1 MDAFVEFMT
10 PKDAWKC
17 VARRKSRVLGN
28 RHLTLDVV
36 DPSELMK
43 EIFPRAKGV
52 SWDGVVP
59 LVSRDPEYAGRS
71 PEILGREEL
80 VLIVNHART
89 PHRVCIRIL
98 SPQKRYR
105 ADSAPIKSPFSR
117 KCLQRP
123 FQSLLSIV
131 SKFPWFAVDFYTIE
145 QRDYIYQALL
155 SAVEILKRHIKRGKA
170 MPNLDQELLKSLV
183 RVGAMCSGFTD
194 IQRHELVKVAE
205 FGAEGIYLE
214 EVMPG
219 FHIFRALGRR
229 PGADRKMLEVCSL

>member
-36 DPSELMK
+36 DPSDLMK

-52 SWDGVVP
+52 NWDGVVP

-89 PHRVCIRIL
+89 PHRVCIRI
-98 SPQKRYR
+98 PPTK
-105 ADSAPIKSPFSR
+105 
-117 KCLQRP
+117 
-123 FQSLLSIV
+123 
-131 SKFPWFAVDFYTIE
+131 
-145 QRDYIYQALL
+145 
-155 SAVEILKRHIKRGKA
+155 
-170 MPNLDQELLKSLV
+170 
-183 RVGAMCSGFTD
+183 
-194 IQRHELVKVAE
+194 
-205 FGAEGIYLE
+205 
-214 EVMPG
+214 
-219 FHIFRALGRR
+219 
-229 PGADRKMLEVCSL
+229 